1 MKVLIGAL
9 GVTKYDGTHYKFEN
23 GNEVEADFFL
33 YALARHINP
42 DCVIAIVTDLAE
54 QKTLPDLQEWM
65 NLDSIPLT
73 AIRIPN
79 GSTSAEA
86 WEIFNKIEAKFNE
99 LLQQSDSSL
108 EVFIDITY
116 GFRSIPI
123 LFLSIARYLQRTKD
137 IQLGGIFYGAY
148 DAPSPEQNLKP
159 VYKLDS
165 FITVLD
171 WATAVDTFRKTG
183 SSVQLADMLDIYGA
197 DFQLPAMQKV
207 AEALRDLSRA
217 LDLVRIEDAHRAA
230 YNLIEAVK
238 AVTTE
243 AIRESDRIILE
254 LVKQL
259 SDEFESI
266 ALVSP
271 RSDIKRFIKAS
282 LELVFW
288 YHDRNRYQDAML
300 VAREWIIS
308 YKMFN
313 PSFRTRPYKN
323 EEFFDYAVRRAEEN
337 PAGWKIPE
345 RKRLATEISELRNSL
360 AHGGLGQSDEAAN
373 MTSRIDQ
380 VMTDLRKIKVML

>member
-9 GVTKYDGTHYKFEN
+9 GVSKYDGTSYKFEN
-23 GNEVEADFFL
+23 GEEFEADLFL
-33 YALARHINP
+33 YALARHIEP
-42 DCVIAIVTDLAE
+42 DRVIAIVTEEAE
-54 QKTLPDLQEWM
+54 QKTLPYLQEWM

-73 AIRIPN
+73 AVRIPN
-79 GSTSAEA
+79 GATSSEA
-86 WEIFNKIEAKFNE
+86 WDIFNKIEAKFTE
-99 LLQQSDSSL
+99 LLQQSEASL

-137 IQLGGIFYGAY
+137 VQLGGIFYGAY
-148 DAPSPEQNLKP
+148 DAVPRDQNLKP

-183 SSVQLADMLDIYGA
+183 SSVQLADMLDIYGV
-197 DFQLPAMQKV
+197 DFELPVMQEV
-207 AEALRDLSRA
+207 AQALRELSQA
-217 LDLVRIEDAHRAA
+217 LDLVRIEDAHQSA

-238 AVTTE
+238 AATPE
-243 AIRESDRIILE
+243 AVRESDRLILA
-254 LVKQL
+254 LLKQL
-259 SDEFESI
+259 SDEFEII
-266 ALVSP
+266 ALASP
-271 RSDIKRFIKAS
+271 RKDIRRFIKAN

-300 VAREWIIS
+300 VAREWMIS

-313 PSFRTRPYKN
+313 PQFRKRAYKN
-323 EEFFDYAVRRAEEN
+323 EEFFDYEVRREEEN

-345 RKRLATEISELRNSL
+345 RKKLAVEISELRNSL
-360 AHGGLGQSDEAAN
+360 AHGGLSRDADAAD
-373 MTSRIDQ
+373 MLSRIEK
-380 VMTDLRKIKVML
+380 VMSDLRKIKVLL